1 MRNIAGLTSGLV
13 VGVLGGLIGLGGS
26 EFRLPLLV
34 GIFGYRVL
42 PAIVLNLAVS
52 LTTVVFSFL
61 FRLWVIPF
69 EQIIDHGIIILN
81 ILLGSLVGSYA
92 GVRLATRAPE
102 RLLYLAVVILLVGL
116 SFILMTH
123 DWLFSNHPL
132 RISNAVQFILGLMAG
147 VGIGIVSSMLGVA
160 GGELIIPTIVLLYG
174 VNIKLSGSLSLAI
187 SIPTVLLGLLHYY
200 QNRNLTNLRK
210 EIAFITWMSTGS
222 IVGAFIGTY
231 WLGFV
236 SSAFLHVFLGMI
248 LLFSAWKMWRS
259 HVTATSG
266 KVVSPSSLRSGES
279 T

>member
-1 MRNIAGLTSGLV
+1 MRNIAGLASGLV

-42 PAIVLNLAVS
+42 PAIILNLAVS

-61 FRLWVIPF
+61 FRLWVIPV

-187 SIPTVLLGLLHYY
+187 SIPTVLMGCC
-200 QNRNLTNLRK
+200 TIIK
-210 EIAFITWMSTGS
+210 
-222 IVGAFIGTY
+222 IG
-231 WLGFV
+231 
-236 SSAFLHVFLGMI
+236 I
-248 LLFSAWKMWRS
+248 
-259 HVTATSG
+259 
-266 KVVSPSSLRSGES
+266 
-279 T
+279 